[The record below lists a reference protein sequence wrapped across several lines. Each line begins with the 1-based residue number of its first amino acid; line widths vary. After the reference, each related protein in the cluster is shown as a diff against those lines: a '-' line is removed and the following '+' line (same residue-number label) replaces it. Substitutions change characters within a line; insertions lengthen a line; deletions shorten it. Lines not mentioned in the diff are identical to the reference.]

1 MILWG
6 EVGRVMEACEHQAEE
21 LRICPG
27 DTAELWRV
35 PRGGSRVRTGFRK
48 ISLAIL

>member
-6 EVGRVMEACEHQAEE
+6 GVGRVMEACEHQAEE
-21 LRICPG
+21 LSLCPG

-35 PRGGSRVRTGFRK
+35 LKGGSRVRIGFRK
-48 ISLAIL
+48 RCLAIL